1 MPSITGQP
9 AVDVAIGLFFAFF
22 LLSVLC
28 SAINEA
34 IATRLAWRSDT
45 LLAALRS
52 MLADASPEPDR
63 AKQSG
68 DLATNPT
75 AAKKPESAVTSGGD
89 QELITR
95 LLDHSLVRSLV
106 DERSR
111 NGLRRAVP
119 SYIPSRTF
127 ALALLDT
134 LTDKSDASD
143 DAFVQAQKTVD
154 GIGNMQLKQ
163 ALSALLADAR
173 GSIDRYYEGIAGW
186 FDATMERASGWYKR
200 RAQRNLWVIAVVV
213 TVLFNADAAQMATSL
228 WKDPVLRASVVS
240 QAQAAAKDTPD
251 LTNPGS
257 TDNVTSQVERI
268 RQLKLPLG
276 WSFKKS
282 DPRWPDDA
290 VGWVGKL
297 LGLAAT
303 VIALSLGAPFW
314 FDLLGKVSRLR
325 GTGAQPQP
333 AAAGSQVIVAQ
344 LQPADTGV
352 QAAGRG
358 SPPASSPGGQAAPT

>member
-1 MPSITGQP
+1 VPSITGQP

-28 SAINEA
+28 SAVNEA

-52 MLADASPEPDR
+52 MLADNSKRPERP
-63 AKQSG
+63 KQSG
-68 DLATNPT
+68 GLATALT
-75 AAKKPESAVTSGGD
+75 AAEQPQSEIEKGGD
-89 QELITR
+89 EELVTR
-95 LLDHSLVRSLV
+95 LLDHSLIRSLV
-106 DERSR
+106 DETAR
-111 NGLRRAVP
+111 NDLRRAVP

-134 LTDKSDASD
+134 LTDKTDASD
-143 DAFVQAQKTVD
+143 DAFVRAQKTID
-154 GIGNMQLKQ
+154 GIGNTQLKQ
-163 ALSALLADAR
+163 ALNALLADAR
-173 GSIDRYYEGIAGW
+173 GSINRYHDGVARW

-200 RAQRNLWVIAVVV
+200 RAQRNLWVIAIVV

-240 QAQAAAKDTPD
+240 QAQAAAKGTPD
-251 LTNPGS
+251 LKNPGS
-257 TDNVTSQVERI
+257 TDNVTSQVDRV

-276 WSFKKS
+276 WSFKKA
-282 DPRWPDDA
+282 DPRWPDDWI
-290 VGWVGKL
+290 GWVAKL

-303 VIALSLGAPFW
+303 VVALSLGAPFW

-325 GTGAQPQP
+325 GTGAQP
-333 AAAGSQVIVAQ
+333 
-344 LQPADTGV
+344 
-352 QAAGRG
+352 
-358 SPPASSPGGQAAPT
+358 PPATR